1 MTFGIAKMPGE
12 TRPHGRKVLWN
23 RTVHAQFGP
32 VARRVEIAAGGD
44 HQAELAGQDRQG
56 TDLFGRLHAID
67 HLDGVSAGLEKV
79 GDQAPALGPGE
90 IIMIRVRQAD
100 PGARLAQAAD
110 HFLQGRPV
118 LLDVS
123 QLAGPQPLAE
133 RVGAILDPAAL
144 DQELGEMRPR
154 RRVAAVAQGL
164 LDRPRALQ
172 RTGHTLG
179 SKPPVD
185 FLGARPAAPVQGF
198 GRLAQGSGVEVETV
212 AQHMNGG
219 TAPGAGQLDTVD
231 QFDTESSGRLVGF
244 RQAFQGVVVGQ
255 RQQPDAFLVGP
266 LHQGGGREHA
276 IGGGTVA
283 MQIDTHG

>member
-1 MTFGIAKMPGE
+1 MTQPPWTRNSAKCGRAGALPLSPRARWIA
-12 TRPHGRKVLWN
+12 
-23 RTVHAQFGP
+23 
-32 VARRVEIAAGGD
+32 
-44 HQAELAGQDRQG
+44 
-56 TDLFGRLHAID
+56 
-67 HLDGVSAGLEKV
+67 
-79 GDQAPALGPGE
+79 
-90 IIMIRVRQAD
+90 
-100 PGARLAQAAD
+100 
-110 HFLQGRPV
+110 
-118 LLDVS
+118 
-123 QLAGPQPLAE
+123 
-133 RVGAILDPAAL
+133 
-144 DQELGEMRPR
+144 
-154 RRVAAVAQGL
+154 
-164 LDRPRALQ
+164 RALQ

-179 SKPPVD
+179 RKPPVD

>member
-1 MTFGIAKMPGE
+1 
-12 TRPHGRKVLWN
+12 
-23 RTVHAQFGP
+23 
-32 VARRVEIAAGGD
+32 
-44 HQAELAGQDRQG
+44 
-56 TDLFGRLHAID
+56 
-67 HLDGVSAGLEKV
+67 
-79 GDQAPALGPGE
+79 
-90 IIMIRVRQAD
+90 
-100 PGARLAQAAD
+100 
-110 HFLQGRPV
+110 
-118 LLDVS
+118 
-123 QLAGPQPLAE
+123 
-133 RVGAILDPAAL
+133 
-144 DQELGEMRPR
+144 MRPR
-154 RRVAAVAQGL
+154 RRVAAVAQGP

-172 RTGHTLG
+172 RPGHTLG
-179 SKPPVD
+179 RQPSVD
-185 FLGARPAAPVQGF
+185 FLGARPAAAVQGF
-198 GRLAQGSGVEVETV
+198 GGLAQGSGVEVETV

>member
-1 MTFGIAKMPGE
+1 MTFDIAKMPGE

-123 QLAGPQPLAE
+123 QLAGPSHLRNASARSLTQPPWTRNSAKCGRAGALPLSPRARWIARAPSSAPGIPLAAS
-133 RVGAILDPAAL
+133 RRSISSARA
-144 DQELGEMRPR
+144 QRPR
-154 RRVAAVAQGL
+154 CRASVAWRRERRRGRNRSPAHEWWH
-164 LDRPRALQ
+164 RPRC
-172 RTGHTLG
+172 RT
-179 SKPPVD
+179 
-185 FLGARPAAPVQGF
+185 ARY
-198 GRLAQGSGVEVETV
+198 R
-212 AQHMNGG
+212 
-219 TAPGAGQLDTVD
+219 
-231 QFDTESSGRLVGF
+231 
-244 RQAFQGVVVGQ
+244 
-255 RQQPDAFLVGP
+255 
-266 LHQGGGREHA
+266 
-276 IGGGTVA
+276 
-283 MQIDTHG
+283 